1 MRILSV
7 RVKNFRMHEDR
18 TVAFHRERTVVA
30 GPNESGK
37 STLVDAIE
45 RVLCYPH
52 RSTAGNLD
60 GIKPKA
66 GGGSPEVI
74 LQFERQGR
82 TYTIHKVFRG
92 NSASLATLTDDAGN
106 QFRGEDAEER
116 LRDLL
121 GLGDTPDKK
130 AFRGWTHLWAR
141 QGMAGNDPTAGEA
154 LGAAAK
160 DLDSRLKSLTGTT
173 LTESQTDSAT
183 YDRITAEYAATFK
196 QGEAARTGSQL
207 AIATTELEKAGEAA
221 MQAAE
226 QLAAYEAAADTI
238 VREEALI
245 LESRA
250 AIAETEHEL
259 TELRQT
265 LERIDALEQTLAT
278 QLTALT
284 KADEAHRELEQ
295 GDAKITELTTDI
307 AARTSAIAPCEKE
320 IARLR
325 VHEERLQA
333 DVGQCLDAIKH
344 TNESQR
350 SVATDENLLKSV
362 EMVFELE
369 ATRVKLTAVL
379 EQMKSHQAVM
389 ATIDA
394 RLRELPALD
403 KAAVETLEGL
413 DKQLAVA
420 QGKLEAS
427 ATRVDVLTAD
437 AAVTVGGQ
445 SLAAGGS
452 TTLTNPAEIAI
463 GAGTRIQVT
472 PGGDASLI
480 DLRAWITQLD
490 EELKTKLTDLGLQTA
505 AEARTTLEERLAE
518 QAKRDQLQQALDAL
532 DGEAVQTQL
541 NDTDAEIQKINAD
554 ITRKQPSGFERPTDA
569 AAVMAALEGLAGRR
583 KDADAAVEEAHTKF
597 INATRDLNQTRQTRE
612 TLETE
617 LTTERQALRGL
628 EVQKAALDQVHGT
641 DRQTRLQGL
650 ADEKAEKQ
658 EVVAGTQ
665 RRLDALNPDTVRAD
679 KERLEIA
686 VTGHAEQITQAGIRK
701 ATAEGQLLTV
711 GTNDLHGMK
720 AAADARLDA
729 ARRRYAEVN
738 KRAQAV
744 RRLRELFD
752 RQRKTFAELV
762 AAPLRAKVAEY
773 LDQLYGPGN
782 RIAVTKSGDTFE
794 NFAVSR
800 QSAGN
805 QPFKFDDLS
814 GGTREQVAA
823 ACRLAMAEVLAGST
837 NEAGEAMAGC
847 LPMVFDDAFVNSDPE
862 RIKAVQRVLYLG
874 ASRGLQ
880 IIVLSCNPKD
890 YDRFAAT
897 RIDLPP
903 PKLPEISVPSA
914 APATSTAADPEAADE
929 EGDGADATESAASPG
944 RVPSGDDAS
953 LAADFITALAARPER
968 KSGNIMLRRDLLGWD
983 EATYERVKE
992 QLIQRGRIQPGGGR
1006 GGSVQLLDDN

>member
-30 GPNESGK
+30 GPNEAGK

-52 RSTAGNLD
+52 RSTAGDLD

-66 GGGSPEVI
+66 GGGPPEVI
-74 LQFERQGR
+74 LQFEQDGG
-82 TYTIHKVFRG
+82 TYVIHKIFKGGPQSV
-92 NSASLATLTDDAGN
+92 ATLTDDAGN
-106 QFRGEDAEER
+106 QFRGDEAEER
-116 LRDLL
+116 LRGLL
-121 GLGDTPDKK
+121 GFGNTALRNPFLG
-130 AFRGWTHLWAR
+130 WSHLWAR
-141 QGMAGNDPTAGEA
+141 QGEAGNDPTHKDA
-154 LGAAAK
+154 LGPAAK
-160 DLDSRLKSLTGTT
+160 DLDSRLKIMTGTT
-173 LTESQTDSAT
+173 LTESRTDTAT
-183 YDRITAEYAATFK
+183 YDRIAAEYAATFK
-196 QGEAARTGSQL
+196 QGEAARGGSPL
-207 AIATTELEKAGEAA
+207 AIAETDLETARWAA
-221 MQAAE
+221 AQAAA
-226 QLAAYEAAADTI
+226 QLAAYETAADTI
-238 VREEALI
+238 VREDALI
-245 LESRA
+245 LECRN
-250 AIAETEHEL
+250 AIAQTEQEL
-259 TELRQT
+259 TELQQT
-265 LERIDALEQTLAT
+265 LERIDTLEQTLAT
-278 QLTALT
+278 HRTALSE
-284 KADEAHRELEQ
+284 ADEAHTKLEQ
-295 GDAKITELTTDI
+295 GDAEIAQLTTDI
-307 AARTSAIAPCEKE
+307 ADRTSAIAPREQE

-325 VHEERLQA
+325 VHEARLQA
-333 DVGQCLDAIKH
+333 DVGQCLDAIRH

-350 SVATDENLLKSV
+350 SVTTKENLLKSI

-369 ATRVKLTAVL
+369 ATRVKLVEIL
-379 EQMKSHQAVM
+379 EQMKAHQA
-389 ATIDA
+389 AIDTIDA
-394 RLRELPALD
+394 RLRELPELD

-413 DKQLAVA
+413 DRQLAVA
-420 QGKLEAS
+420 QAKLEAS
-427 ATRVDVLTAD
+427 ATRVEVLTAD
-437 AAVTVGGQ
+437 TAVTVGGQ

-452 TTLTNPAEIAI
+452 KTLTNPSEITI

-480 DLRAWITQLD
+480 DLRARITQLEQD
-490 EELKTKLTDLGLQTA
+490 LKTKLADLGLQTV

-518 QAKRDQLQQALDAL
+518 QAKRDQLQKAFDAL
-532 DGEAVQTQL
+532 DGDAVQTQL
-541 NDTDAEIQKINAD
+541 NDTDAEIQKINAE
-554 ITRKQPSGFERPTDA
+554 ITRKQPAGFERPTDA
-569 AAVMAALEGLAGRR
+569 AAVGAALDALAARR
-583 KDADAAVEEAHTKF
+583 QDADAAVEEAHTMF
-597 INATRDLNQTRQTRE
+597 NNATRDLNQTRNTRE

-617 LTTERQALRGL
+617 LTTEREALREL
-628 EVQKAALDQVHGT
+628 DVQKAALEQVHGT
-641 DRQTRLQGL
+641 DRGTRLQGL

-658 EVVAGTQ
+658 ELVAGTQ
-665 RRLDALNPDTVRAD
+665 RRLDALNPDTARAD
-679 KERLEIA
+679 KERLENA
-686 VTGHAEQITQAGIRK
+686 VAGHAGQITQAGIRK
-701 ATAEGQLLTV
+701 ATAEGQLLNV

-720 AAADARLDA
+720 AVADARLDV
-729 ARRRYAEVN
+729 ARRRHAEVN
-738 KRAQAV
+738 NRAQAV
-744 RRLRELFD
+744 SRLRELFD

-762 AAPLRAKVAEY
+762 AAPLRGKVAEY

-837 NEAGEAMAGC
+837 NEAGEAVAGC

-874 ASRGLQ
+874 ARRGLQ
-880 IIVLSCNPKD
+880 IIVLSCNPRD
-890 YDRFAAT
+890 YDQFAAS

-903 PKLPEISVPSA
+903 PKLPEISVPGT
-914 APATSTAADPEAADE
+914 APATSTAADPEALDG
-929 EGDGADATESAASPG
+929 EGDAADAAESTAAPG

-953 LAADFITALAARPER
+953 LAADFVTALAARPER

-983 EATYERVKE
+983 EATYERIKE
-992 QLIQRGRIQPGGGR
+992 QLIQRGRIQPGSGR